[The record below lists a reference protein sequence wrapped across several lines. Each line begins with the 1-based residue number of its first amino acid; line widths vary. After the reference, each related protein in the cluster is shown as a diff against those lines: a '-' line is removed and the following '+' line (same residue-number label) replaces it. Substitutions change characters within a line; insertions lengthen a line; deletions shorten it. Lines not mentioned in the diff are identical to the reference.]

1 MKTEYC
7 ILCSNGTENLRNHAT
22 KRCDCIFSPSDLPMS
37 SRLTRCPSCS
47 HFTLATDDESE
58 YKTAFEEE
66 EYQRNQSSYSRRE
79 SSKFYFDSTKGREE
93 LENIR
98 KQMEELKLQ
107 EEDIIA
113 SLKRKQKRGKRVSST
128 EKVRRK
134 QDPLPQKDQ
143 RRSDLYPVRAHESIP
158 KKIPIK
164 TSTLPALKLECIAGP
179 CSGQS
184 MHFTGT
190 VIIGSKLSR
199 KEGATSSQRFVVQN
213 DTTVSPDHAKLV
225 LTKTGSKKKPIL
237 TVKVHDLKS
246 QNGTKINKRL
256 LPTGSSRQAFVK
268 DSIQIGQSVFIIKKS
283 LN

>member
-1 MKTEYC
+1 
-7 ILCSNGTENLRNHAT
+7 
-22 KRCDCIFSPSDLPMS
+22 
-37 SRLTRCPSCS
+37 
-47 HFTLATDDESE
+47 
-58 YKTAFEEE
+58 
-66 EYQRNQSSYSRRE
+66 
-79 SSKFYFDSTKGREE
+79 
-93 LENIR
+93 
-98 KQMEELKLQ
+98 
-107 EEDIIA
+107 
-113 SLKRKQKRGKRVSST
+113 
-128 EKVRRK
+128 
-134 QDPLPQKDQ
+134 
-143 RRSDLYPVRAHESIP
+143 
-158 KKIPIK
+158 
-164 TSTLPALKLECIAGP
+164 
-179 CSGQS
+179 
-184 MHFTGT
+184 